1 MARDTRRRRPTPRR
15 LDEALMT
22 LFIGAMDANGHVS
35 PEEGAR
41 AHHLIW
47 STRRFRRRSGEAV
60 GRLID
65 RVRARFEIEDAAELE
80 AAAARA
86 LPRALR
92 VPAFA
97 VVADLLLADG
107 RIDAG
112 ERRYLQRLAA
122 DLKIAPRTSRAIV
135 DAMLLKNTL

>member
-1 MARDTRRRRPTPRR
+1 MPRK

-22 LFIGAMDANGHVS
+22 LFIGAMNANGHVS

-60 GRLID
+60 GSLIE
-65 RVRARFEIEDAAELE
+65 RVRARFEVEDATALE
-80 AAAARA
+80 EAAARA
-86 LPRALR
+86 IPRALR
-92 VPAFA
+92 ASAFA

-122 DLKIAPRTSRAIV
+122 DLKIVPRTSRTIV
-135 DAMLLKNTL
+135 DTMLLKNTL